1 VLDLSSEANK
11 AEASHRATPPAAVA
25 AAIEALRAGELV
37 VYPTETFYAVGADA
51 RASAALERIFALKG
65 REPNQPIA
73 LIAADTTS
81 AFALACEIPA
91 LARRLADA
99 FWPGPLTLVLP
110 AARGLHPALV
120 GPDGGVGVRVSPH
133 PLACALAS
141 GLGRPLT
148 ATSANLSGHP
158 PAATLAAARAE
169 LGDRVKVYLDG
180 GTLAGGAPSTVVA
193 MDAGGYRIIRAGAI
207 NARELAAALSIE
219 SLT

>member
-1 VLDLSSEANK
+1 MS
-11 AEASHRATPPAAVA
+11 
-25 AAIEALRAGELV
+25 AGELV
-37 VYPTETFYAVGADA
+37 VYPTETFYGIGADA
-51 RASAALERIFALKG
+51 RSPAALARIFALKG
-65 REPNQPIA
+65 RDPNNPIA

-110 AARGLHPALV
+110 AAQGLHPALV

-133 PLACALAS
+133 PQARSLAS

-148 ATSANLSGHP
+148 ATSANLSGRP

-169 LGDRVKVYLDG
+169 LGDRVEVYLDG

-193 MDAGGYRIIRAGAI
+193 VNSGGCRIIRAGAI
-207 NARELAAALSIE
+207 SARELAAALAIE
-219 SLT
+219 SLK